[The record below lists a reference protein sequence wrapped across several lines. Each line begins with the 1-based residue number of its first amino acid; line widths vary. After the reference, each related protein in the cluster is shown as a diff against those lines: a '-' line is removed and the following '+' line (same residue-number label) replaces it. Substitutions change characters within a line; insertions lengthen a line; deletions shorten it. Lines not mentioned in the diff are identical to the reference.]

1 MEALYLQWWRFLL
14 WLCSFSPFVFQ
25 YSIWILLPISFVFQI
40 FFYVHV
46 YIRFCSYLYVQSK
59 FEASTCTGSVLNN
72 KNTSVC
78 VCGTGLKHQNS
89 AEGARFLLPVWD
101 GGNELF
107 SSPPRSSCITLLLS
121 SFSFWFV
128 VWEMHLVTLNANDSS
143 FPL

>member
-1 MEALYLQWWRFLL
+1 MKIIVCCSPNIMEALYLQWWRFLL

-40 FFYVHV
+40 FVYVHV

-78 VCGTGLKHQNS
+78 VVLVWSTRTVQKEHVSCFLSETGEMNCSH
-89 AEGARFLLPVWD
+89 
-101 GGNELF
+101 
-107 SSPPRSSCITLLLS
+107 LLLGPAVS
-121 SFSFWFV
+121 LCFCP
-128 VWEMHLVTLNANDSS
+128 L
-143 FPL
+143 FPFGLLYEKCILWH